1 MRVAPKTP
9 FAVSK
14 VVTRSAMVAELE
26 PLTLSGKVVC
36 VHSAMKRIGYVVGGV
51 QAVVEALLETVGP
64 DGTVMMPSYTGGIS
78 DPAEWRFPAVP
89 AEDIET
95 VRDQIC
101 LYDPLKSPTQSMGAV
116 AEYFRT
122 YPGTIRSGHPQ
133 SSFTGNG
140 RQAEDL
146 LREHPMAFRFGV
158 RSPLG
163 TLCRMDGAV
172 LLLGA
177 PYRTTS
183 LFHLVRSFLPDQESV
198 VKRYPVAGQD
208 GVEWV
213 EAEDIA
219 YPTVWFEDGMDF
231 LIDQGIARRSVFG
244 ETQALTFPARDAVVA
259 LVGWLDGDRQA
270 ARAALAP

>member
-1 MRVAPKTP
+1 MRVPPKTP

-14 VVTRSAMVAELE
+14 VVTRSVMTADLK
-26 PLTLSGKVVC
+26 PLALSGMTVC

-51 QAVVEALLETVGP
+51 QAVVEALLDTVGP

-89 AEDIET
+89 AEEIET
-95 VRDQIC
+95 VRSQIC
-101 LYDPLKSPTQSMGAV
+101 PYDPQKSPTQSMGAV

-122 YPGTIRSGHPQ
+122 YPGTLRSGHPQ
-133 SSFTGNG
+133 SSFTANG

-146 LREHPMAFRFGV
+146 LRDHSAAFRFGV
-158 RSPLG
+158 ESPLG
-163 TLCRMDGAV
+163 ALCRMNGAV

-183 LFHLVRSFLPDQESV
+183 LFHLVRSFLPEQEQV
-198 VKRYPVAGQD
+198 VKRYPVAGPD
-208 GVEWV
+208 GVEWREV
-213 EAEDIA
+213 EDIA

-231 LIDQGIARRSVFG
+231 LIDQGIATRSVFG
-244 ETQALTFPARDAVVA
+244 ETTALVFPARDAVVA
-259 LVGWLDGDRQA
+259 LVGWLDGDQQA
-270 ARAALAP
+270 ARAALTL